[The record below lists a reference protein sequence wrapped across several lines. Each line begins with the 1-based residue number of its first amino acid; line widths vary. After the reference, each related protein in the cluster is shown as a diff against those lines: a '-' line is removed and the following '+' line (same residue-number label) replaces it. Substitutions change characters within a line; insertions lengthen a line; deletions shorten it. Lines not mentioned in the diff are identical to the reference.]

1 MNRINEL
8 FKKKPGK
15 LLSIYFTAGYPGL
28 EDTIPVARALQE
40 AGADMLEIGFPFSDP
55 LADGPVIQ
63 HSSEVALKNGMSLR
77 KLFSQLKELREH
89 VQIPV
94 LLMGYLNPV
103 FQYGMENFCAS
114 CAECGID
121 GLILPDLP
129 MTEFETQYQDL
140 FRRHNLSN
148 IFLVTPE
155 SREERI
161 RRIDQLSDGFIYA
174 LSSSSTTGK
183 QMDSTLQTEK
193 YFEKLQSMNLR
204 NPLMIGFGVSD
215 RESFQKVVSYAHGAI
230 IGSAFIRLLEKEGAR
245 PEVIRRFIHSI
256 LGSN

>member
-1 MNRINEL
+1 MNRITEL
-8 FKKKPGK
+8 FKKKSGPV
-15 LLSIYFTAGYPGL
+15 LSIYYTAGYPGL
-28 EDTIPVARALQE
+28 NDTLLIAKSLEE

-77 KLFSQLKELREH
+77 ALFGQLKALREE
-89 VQIPV
+89 VNIPV

-103 FQYGMENFCAS
+103 IQYGMEKFCAS
-114 CAECGID
+114 CEECGID

-129 MTEFETQYQDL
+129 MAEYEETYQEL
-140 FRRHNLSN
+140 FRSHHLSN

-155 SREERI
+155 SSEERI
-161 RRIDQLSDGFIYA
+161 RKIDGLSEGFVYA

-183 QMDSTLQTEK
+183 NMASSDRTEA
-193 YFEKLQSMNLR
+193 YFEKLRSLELR

-215 RESFQKVVSYAHGAI
+215 RESFQKVVSYARGAI
-230 IGSAFIRLLEKEGAR
+230 IGSAFIRLLEKEGAGA
-245 PEVIRRFIHSI
+245 EAIHGFVRSV
-256 LGSN
+256 LGR

>member
-1 MNRINEL
+1 MNRITDL
-8 FKKKPGK
+8 FKSKPGE

-28 EDTIPVARALQE
+28 NDTLPVARALEE

-63 HSSEVALKNGMSLR
+63 HSSEVALKNGMSL
-77 KLFSQLKELREH
+77 KTLFSQLKRLREQ
-89 VQIPV
+89 VNIPV

-103 FQYGMENFCAS
+103 MQYGMEKFCAS

-129 MTEFETQYQDL
+129 MAEYEASYQDL
-140 FRRHNLSN
+140 FRRHQLSN

-155 SREERI
+155 SSEDRI
-161 RRIDQLSDGFIYA
+161 RKIDQLSEGFVYA

-183 QMDSTLQTEK
+183 QMNSTTLTQQ
-193 YFEKLQSMNLR
+193 YFERLRAMELR
-204 NPLMIGFGVSD
+204 NPLMIGFGVSNH
-215 RESFQKVVSYAHGAI
+215 ESFQKVVSCARGAI
-230 IGSAFIRLLEKEGAR
+230 IGSAFIRLLDKEGAN
-245 PEVIRRFIHSI
+245 PVAIRGFIGSV
-256 LGSN
+256 LGR